1 MRHNREIPLD
11 IRQQNDTYNS
21 EWVSKCRLIGAN
33 YVPSEELD
41 VNATRALDANPFMVV
56 WLRNIDRLFSLLPK
70 SLDLSGYILI
80 DVGCGSGISTSY
92 IHKNY
97 SLKNV
102 IGFDFS
108 PKLVNNALNNK
119 KILYGNGDDGNSLNF
134 ECADA
139 STYLIPNEK
148 IILFLFNP
156 FGWKTM
162 KSFIENNTAALS
174 KNDSLMLYA
183 NDVYIN
189 EISDYAKVIA
199 RDEFF
204 NLSIVAFGSSGDE

>member
-11 IRQQNDTYNS
+11 IRQQNDAYNLEWIS
-21 EWVSKCRLIGAN
+21 ECKLIGAN
-33 YVPSEELD
+33 YVSPEELD
-41 VNATRALDANPFMVV
+41 VAATQALDANPFMVV

-70 SLDLSGYILI
+70 SLDLREYILL

-97 SLKNV
+97 PLKNV

-108 PKLVNNALNNK
+108 QMLVGKALNNK
-119 KILYGNGDDGNSLNF
+119 KILYGNGDDGNSLNY
-134 ECADA
+134 EAADA
-139 STYLIPNEK
+139 STYLIPDAK

-162 KSFIENNTAALS
+162 KSFIENNISALIKS
-174 KNDSLMLYA
+174 NSLMLYA
-183 NDVYIN
+183 NDVLVN
-189 EISDYAKVIA
+189 EISDYAKVIS

-204 NLSIVAFGSSGDE
+204 NLSILSFGSSSK